1 MTSGEWAERTALA
14 RGSRGDEE
22 FVEFATASAAGLRH
36 AAYLLTG
43 DGHAAEEAVQT
54 ALVRTYAAWPRV
66 RRDDAFAYARR
77 TLVNHLTDRWR
88 RKLKEYPVEDLPE
101 PRVGSDIAD
110 EVALRQWVTGALAT
124 LTARERAVIVLR
136 YLFDLPEAT
145 VARDLGITAG
155 TVKSTSARAV
165 RAALAAGQGFRRVA
179 GA

>member
-1 MTSGEWAERTALA
+1 M
-14 RGSRGDEE
+14 
-22 FVEFATASAAGLRH
+22 
-36 AAYLLTG
+36 
-43 DGHAAEEAVQT
+43 
-54 ALVRTYAAWPRV
+54 
-66 RRDDAFAYARR
+66 
-77 TLVNHLTDRWR
+77 TDRWR